1 MKYIG
6 VAECH
11 WVGED
16 RRKRKRLNGE
26 EGMGEMS
33 TDQPKTNRWGKDRE
47 GKKKAEICNRS
58 LPPDQT
64 IAYLEI

>member
-1 MKYIG
+1 MKDIG

-33 TDQPKTNRWGKDRE
+33 TDQPKTNRWGKDRAICLEKEE
-47 GKKKAEICNRS
+47 GRD
-58 LPPDQT
+58 LQ
-64 IAYLEI
+64 